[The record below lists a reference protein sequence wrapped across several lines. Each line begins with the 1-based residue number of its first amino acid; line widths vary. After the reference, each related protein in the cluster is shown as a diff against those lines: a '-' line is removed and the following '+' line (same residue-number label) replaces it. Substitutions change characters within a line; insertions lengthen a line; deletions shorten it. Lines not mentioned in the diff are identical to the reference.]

1 MNEWN
6 KKRDIIRR
14 YDATAHIYDLRYE
27 QEQTAK
33 YDAALRSLEKRDLRL
48 VLDVGCGTGL
58 LFDHIKNKAEATIG
72 LDISKKTLLKARGR
86 VAALPNVHVICADAD
101 FMPLKEH
108 TFDHV
113 FAVTLIQNSP
123 NPAQTLNEI
132 SQVSKDDAVI
142 VVTGLKR
149 IFSKEAF
156 EHLLH
161 DAGLHIIVLND
172 EESLK
177 CYVAICTKIQH

>member
-1 MNEWN
+1 MGDWE
-6 KKRDIIRR
+6 KKRDVIRR
-14 YDATAHIYDLRYE
+14 YDATARIYDLRYE

-33 YDAALRSLEKRDLRL
+33 YNAALRSLEKRDLRL

-72 LDISKKTLLKARGR
+72 LDISKKTLLKARER
-86 VAALPNVHVICADAD
+86 AATLPNIHIICADAD

-132 SQVSKDDAVI
+132 NQVSKDDAAI
-142 VVTGLKR
+142 VVTGLKK

-156 EHLLH
+156 EHLLCN
-161 DAGLHIIVLND
+161 AGLHIIVLND

-177 CYVAICTKIQH
+177 CYVAICSKIQH